1 MTHNTPK
8 TVYSLDNRILFYK
21 LEHFISDIVNGKCC
35 FICGALPDSKE
46 FNDEHII
53 PDWILRK
60 FNLHS
65 QKITLPNLSKIQYSK
80 YKVPCCKECNS
91 ELGEHFEKPI
101 SELLSKSYDE
111 ISSELNASVEKRDLL
126 FRWLCLIYFKTHLKD
141 KSLRDNLDKRADD
154 KKIGDIH
161 WWEDFHHIH
170 CIVRS
175 HHTGAQLHPE
185 VYGSIYVNKIISE
198 TENVKFDYI
207 DNPWSKGVLLQLGDF
222 CVASILD
229 DSSASIA
236 MYHDQISSI
245 KGNLTAYQFYEV
257 FSHLNFIRLNLKER
271 PEFQSSINSKTGY
284 NIVAKRPEK
293 IELIDEKEWIGTYGD
308 FLRLYVER
316 TLGEVENRDE
326 ILKGIEEGKRSF
338 LWDEKGNFNNMSE
351 EKN

>member
-1 MTHNTPK
+1 MTDNTPK
-8 TVYSLDNRILFYK
+8 TIYSLDNRILFYK

-91 ELGEHFEKPI
+91 ELGKHFEEPI

-111 ISSELNASVEKRDLL
+111 IASELSASVEKRDLL

-141 KSLRDNLDKRADD
+141 KSLRENLDKRVED

-175 HHTGAQLHPE
+175 HHTNAQLHPE
-185 VYGSIYVNKIISE
+185 VYGSIYVNQIIQE
-198 TENVKFDYI
+198 TENVQFDYI

-229 DSSASIA
+229 DSAASISI
-236 MYHDQISSI
+236 YHDQISSI

-257 FSHLNFIRLNLKER
+257 FSHLNFIRLHLKER
-271 PEFQSSINSKTGY
+271 PEFQSSINRKTGY
-284 NIVAKRPEK
+284 NIIAKRPEK
-293 IELIDEKEWIGTYGD
+293 IELVDEKERTGTFGD

-316 TLGEVENRDE
+316 TLGKVENRE
-326 ILKGIEEGKRSF
+326 EVLKEIEEGKRSF
-338 LWDEKGNFNNMSE
+338 LWDEKGDFNNMSE